1 MQILKNI
8 VIPGSKEKPIVLD
21 VFYKQSQKP
30 KPLVL
35 FVHGFKGFKEWGHFN
50 ALAEHAAEEGF
61 VFLKFNFSH
70 NGTTV
75 QDPENFGDLEAF
87 GNNNYVI
94 ELDDLKLVM
103 DWALSV
109 EELQSEIDK
118 EKLYILGHS
127 RGGGIAVLKAGE
139 DTRVKKLVTWA
150 AVSDFINRNKLRTI
164 QTWQKDGV
172 VYTVNSRTKQQ
183 MPLYVQFY
191 ENILANRDRF
201 HITRAA
207 KNLQIP
213 FLIVHGTTDEAVK
226 LSDAEDLH
234 KACKQSELFM
244 VEGAGHTFEVR
255 HPFSGKQFPKNA
267 DLVINKTLAF
277 FKG

>member
-8 VIPGSKEKPIVLD
+8 IIPGSKVRPIGLD
-21 VFYKQSQKP
+21 VFYVANGEP
-30 KPLVL
+30 KPLL
-35 FVHGFKGFKEWGHFN
+35 IFIHGFKGFKDWGHFN

-61 VFLKFNFSH
+61 VFVKFNFSH

-87 GNNNYVI
+87 GNNNYSI

-103 DWALSV
+103 DWVLSV
-109 EELQSEIDK
+109 AELQNEIDK
-118 EKLYILGHS
+118 DKLYLLGHS

-139 DTRVKKLVTWA
+139 DTRVKKIVTWA

-164 QTWQKDGV
+164 QTWQQEGV
-172 VYTVNSRTKQQ
+172 VYTANTRTKQQ
-183 MPLYVQFY
+183 MPLYYQFY
-191 ENILANRDRF
+191 ENIVANRDRF

-207 KNLQIP
+207 KNLHIP
-213 FLIVHGTTDEAVK
+213 YLIIHGTADEALK

-234 KACKQSELFM
+234 KACKLSELFS

-255 HPFSGKQFPKNA
+255 HPFIGKVFPKNA
-267 DLVINKTLAF
+267 ELVINKSLAF
-277 FKG
+277 FKS